1 MVGLVLVSHSARL
14 AEGLREMVAQV
25 AGDDVPVST
34 AGGTDDGRLGTSAPL
49 IAEAIRSALTNR
61 ADDVLVLVDLGSAV
75 LSLELA
81 LDELTADERVRV
93 RISDAPLVEG
103 AVVAAVQASVGATID
118 EVADAALEARGMAKA
133 GAGAG

>member
-25 AGDDVPVST
+25 AGDDVPVAT

-49 IAEAIRSALTNR
+49 ITAAIRAAFGGG
-61 ADDVLVLVDLGSAV
+61 ADEVLVLVDLGSAV

-81 LDELTADERVRV
+81 LDELDPDERAHVRV
-93 RISDAPLVEG
+93 SDAPLVEG
-103 AVVAAVQASVGATID
+103 AVVAAVQASVGSDID
-118 EVADAALEARGMAKA
+118 EVADAALGARAMAKA
-133 GAGAG
+133 AG